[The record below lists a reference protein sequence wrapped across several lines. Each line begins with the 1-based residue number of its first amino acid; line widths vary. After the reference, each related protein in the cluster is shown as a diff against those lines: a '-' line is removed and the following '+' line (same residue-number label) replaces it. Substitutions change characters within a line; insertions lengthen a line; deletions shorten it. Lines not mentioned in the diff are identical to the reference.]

1 MMKVIIVKEDG
12 CSISKDILDLSISG
26 DVDLT
31 TTKYYIDVLFDNIKD
46 PNDIY
51 CFVKWGQG
59 FTMAICEDNLS
70 VIRRVYYN
78 SHLQKI
84 HNESITIVS
93 FNNDNTIQYMEYAK
107 SLIDNHINVLNR
119 DKKLEILLK
128 D

>member
-12 CSISKDILDLSISG
+12 CSISKDILNLSISG

-51 CFVKWGQG
+51 CFVKWCQG
-59 FTMAICEDNLS
+59 FAMAICEDNLS

-78 SHLQKI
+78 SQLQKI

-93 FNNDNTIQYMEYAK
+93 FNNDNTIQHMEYAK